1 VLRLPTFCNIE
12 LGSAGAQLRI
22 QNGASSL
29 DRALQ
34 GIALAFRSRAV
45 SKRILGASHCAH
57 TGAQA
62 GISPNTITLITY
74 ELDLQKLR
82 DTLFYNPP
90 AVRYI
95 AGGRPARV
103 AGAVFR
109 DSLSRMFYS
118 SR

>member
-1 VLRLPTFCNIE
+1 M
-12 LGSAGAQLRI
+12 
-22 QNGASSL
+22 
-29 DRALQ
+29 
-34 GIALAFRSRAV
+34 
-45 SKRILGASHCAH
+45 
-57 TGAQA
+57 
-62 GISPNTITLITY
+62 ITLITY

-90 AVRYI
+90 ALRYI